1 MNRALVIVG
10 VAFIVAGLAWP
21 ALKRVPLF
29 RLPGDFVLD
38 RPELKLFF
46 PLTTMLLLSVVVSLI
61 MWLWRR

>member
-38 RPELKLFF
+38 RPGLKLFF